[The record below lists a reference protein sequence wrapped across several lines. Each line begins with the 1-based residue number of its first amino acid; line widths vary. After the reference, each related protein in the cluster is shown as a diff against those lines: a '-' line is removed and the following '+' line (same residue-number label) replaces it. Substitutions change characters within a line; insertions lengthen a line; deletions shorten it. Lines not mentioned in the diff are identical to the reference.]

1 MKLFRII
8 TLMLVF
14 LTAAPI
20 TVAGFILIE
29 SSVDTLK
36 TLTWELQQER
46 ADHAGRAVS
55 AFFDNIID
63 DVDLLVSNLSVA
75 NMNVGQR
82 QEMLSFILQKRP
94 EVNIIAFYDAAG
106 RRLPGLLAFD
116 VNRILPSELADHH
129 SRVSAL
135 RFGQDSPESVAFSK
149 TYAIHRQAR
158 PPLAI
163 PKRDEQ
169 TVAMAFKLNTADA
182 AFLGMEVSLAPLR
195 GVVGKMRVGK
205 RGEVLLIDSQGTL
218 IAHHGG
224 LVDRIEDPRGLPDLL
239 AQIIPPQGGGAR
251 IPRVS
256 GARPVTVGKGMDV
269 LAAYAPLARPA
280 WLMVSIEPLDEA
292 YAATRTM
299 TFQVITVV
307 LVSLAL
313 AIGLGVLFAFGITR
327 PIGKCVTGAL
337 AIARGRFGYTLD
349 ISTRNEI
356 GELAHTFNY
365 MSRQLLDYDEENKAL
380 VASLERGYLET
391 IRALANSIDA
401 KDPYTRGH
409 SMRVT
414 NVALAIG
421 REMGLSEE
429 ELRVLRYAGILHDIG
444 KIGIQEGI
452 LAKKEKLSDA
462 ERQIIKQH
470 PVLGDKII
478 EPIDFLQP
486 VRPIVLHHHEWVD
499 GSGYPDGLKAD
510 EIPLGARIVS
520 AADTYDAVTSERPYQ
535 KAVDNQEAI
544 RILQKLRGRQI
555 DPEVCDALITVI
567 ERQISEGQL
576 RPQEWEDEYTDPT
589 WDAPLLEE
597 TK

>member
-20 TVAGFILIE
+20 TVTGFILIE
-29 SSVDTLK
+29 SSISTLK

-55 AFFDNIID
+55 SFFDNIID
-63 DVDLLVSNLSVA
+63 DVDLLVSNLGVA
-75 NMNVGQR
+75 AMNVGQR
-82 QEMLSFILQKRP
+82 QKLLSFILQKRP

-116 VNRILPSELADHH
+116 MNRILPSELADHH
-129 SRVSAL
+129 SQVSAIH
-135 RFGQDSPESVAFSK
+135 FGQDSPKSVAFSN
-149 TYAIHRQAR
+149 TYTIHRPAR
-158 PPLAI
+158 PDLSI
-163 PKRDEQ
+163 PPRDEQ
-169 TVAMAFKLNTADA
+169 AVAMAFKLNTTDA
-182 AFLGMEVSLAPLR
+182 AFLGMEVSLAPLQ
-195 GVVGKMRVGK
+195 GVVKKMRVGQ
-205 RGEVLLIDSQGTL
+205 RGEVLLINSQGLL

-224 LVDRIEDPRGLPDLL
+224 LTDRMKDPQGLPTLL
-239 AQIIPPQGGGAR
+239 ARILAPQGGDVS

-256 GARPVTVGKGMDV
+256 GARPITVGKGMEL
-269 LAAYAPLARPA
+269 LAAFAPLARPA
-280 WLMVSIEPLDEA
+280 WLMISIEPLDEA

-327 PIGKCVTGAL
+327 PIGKCVTSAL
-337 AIARGRFGYTLD
+337 AIARGKFGHTLD

-365 MSRQLLDYDEENKAL
+365 MSHQLLDYDEENKAL

-421 REMGLSEE
+421 KELGLKND

-444 KIGIQEGI
+444 KIGIQERI
-452 LAKKEKLSDA
+452 LAKKEKLSDE
-462 ERQIIKQH
+462 ERQIMKQH
-470 PVLGDKII
+470 PVQGDKII

-486 VRPIVLHHHEWVD
+486 VRPIVLHHHERVD

-510 EIPLGARIVS
+510 EIPLGARIIN
-520 AADTYDAVTSERPYQ
+520 AADTYDAVTSDRPYQ
-535 KAVDNQEAI
+535 SAVDNHEAI
-544 RILQKLRGRQI
+544 RILQELRTSQI
-555 DPEVCDALITVI
+555 DPKVCDTLIAII
-567 ERQISEGQL
+567 ERQINAGQL

-589 WDAPLLEE
+589 WDAPPIE
-597 TK
+597 